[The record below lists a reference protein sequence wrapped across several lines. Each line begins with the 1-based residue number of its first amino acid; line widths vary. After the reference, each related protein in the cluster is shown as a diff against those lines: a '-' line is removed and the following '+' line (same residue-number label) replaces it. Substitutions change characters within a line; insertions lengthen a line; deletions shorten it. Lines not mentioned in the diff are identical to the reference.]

1 MVIRFDFYSLFFYNA
16 LYSIK
21 GKKMLDKTIYKQIFK
36 SSFNAPIDVEF
47 WDGEKVS
54 YGDGD
59 AIATIILH
67 EIIPIKDIMAH
78 ASLTFGEAYMD
89 GKIEIQ
95 GDLQKLVS
103 TIYSSQESFLNG
115 SKFAKLIPKQSHS
128 EKTSKADVQS
138 HYDIGNDFY
147 EMWLDP
153 TMTYSCAYF
162 ADEKDSL
169 EDAQWNKVRH
179 ILNKLHPQSGETLL
193 DIGCGWGT
201 LIFTAAKEYNLE
213 ATGVTLSQQ
222 QYDFVSEKI
231 KAEGLEDRVHVY
243 LKDYRELEQTY
254 DHVTSVGMFEHVG
267 KENLQEYFMQV
278 SNRLV
283 DNGTALI
290 HGITG
295 QHDGAGVDAWIN
307 KYIFPGGYIPN
318 IAENI
323 NHIMHTGSLQV
334 DDIEPLRRHY
344 QRTLEMWTQ
353 NFHKV
358 DEEVISAYGERFYRM
373 WDLYLQACAASFESG
388 NIDVV
393 QYLLTKGPSG
403 TKLPMT
409 RSYIYHADVAHG
421 VQ

>member
-1 MVIRFDFYSLFFYNA
+1 
-16 LYSIK
+16 
-21 GKKMLDKTIYKQIFK
+21 MLDKTIYKQIFK
-36 SSFNAPIDVEF
+36 ASFNAPIDVEF
-47 WDGEKVS
+47 WDGEQVS
-54 YGDGD
+54 YGDGEP
-59 AIATIILH
+59 IAKIILH
-67 EIIPIKDIMAH
+67 EIIPIKDIMSH
-78 ASLTFGEAYMD
+78 ASLTFGEAYMA

-95 GDLQKLVS
+95 GDLQRLVS
-103 TIYSSQESFLNG
+103 TVYGSKESFLNN
-115 SKFAKLIPKQSHS
+115 SKFSKLIPKQSHT

-138 HYDIGNDFY
+138 HYDIGNEFY

-162 ADEKDSL
+162 VSEDDSL

-179 ILNKLHPQSGETLL
+179 ILNKLHTKPGETVL

-201 LIFTAAKEYNLE
+201 LLFTAAKEYNLE
-213 ATGVTLSQQ
+213 ATGVTLSQE
-222 QYDFVSEKI
+222 QYDFVSDKI
-231 KAEGLEDRVHVY
+231 IAEGLQDRVHIY

-267 KENLQEYFMQV
+267 KENLEEYFMQV
-278 SNRLV
+278 KNRLV

-323 NHIMHTGSLQV
+323 GHIMNASMQI
-334 DDIEPLRRHY
+334 DDVEPLRRHY
-344 QRTLEMWTQ
+344 QKTLEIWTE
-353 NFHKV
+353 NFHHV
-358 DEEVISAYGERFYRM
+358 SEEVISKYGERFYRM

-403 TKLPMT
+403 KNLPMT
-409 RSYIYHADVAHG
+409 RSYIYNADMAHG
-421 VQ
+421 VK